1 MKRFHAFLSWLG
13 IPKHLF
19 NDYKVLLLTSV
30 PTRIETQC
38 SGSPSLQ
45 NCLRVL
51 SRIQNNQRQARISF
65 EKTRK
70 SFSHERLEISVR
82 WKTMFDTQ
90 GAANACQEARGQGAK
105 QVSSEAARADDE
117 AGGGGEEEEGGQ
129 GGSKHRHGHRHLRLI
144 ICMISF
150 IIVKIK
156 VDDLSLMLKR
166 DGDGT
171 IPRRSHHFII

>member
-1 MKRFHAFLSWLG
+1 
-13 IPKHLF
+13 
-19 NDYKVLLLTSV
+19 
-30 PTRIETQC
+30 
-38 SGSPSLQ
+38 
-45 NCLRVL
+45 
-51 SRIQNNQRQARISF
+51 
-65 EKTRK
+65 
-70 SFSHERLEISVR
+70 
-82 WKTMFDTQ
+82 MFDTQ
-90 GAANACQEARGQGAK
+90 GAANACQEARGEGAK

-117 AGGGGEEEEGGQ
+117 AGGGREEKEGGQ
-129 GGSKHRHGHRHLRLI
+129 GGSKHRHLCLI